1 MCQEYF
7 PGVGKRKA
15 DGVSAVPD
23 FPTLIIFA
31 REMIRSVKQ
40 PVKILY
46 WFNLFSL
53 AVLLIALPLSRYL
66 MSISEFMLAG
76 AFILDGI
83 RRNEVFDFYRQKN
96 LVRKIFLSI
105 PFGIKWIGESLYF
118 KFSQFFRR
126 DNMAAIIFSSI
137 FLLHLIGLIYTVDF
151 DYALKDLR
159 IKLPIFLL
167 PLVLSTTGTMD
178 RKHFQWLLGIFVAAV
193 MVGTFNSTYIL
204 LTQEVENIRK
214 ISPFISHIRF
224 GLLIDMAIFILF
236 YAIAKKNEFLL
247 LHKVIMALITAWL
260 LTYLVISTTMTG
272 IVIFLVTCG
281 ALIIYLI
288 FQKKNMFV
296 KISVIAVMVLILA
309 GSVLYINSIFRDV
322 YKVMPVKLDSMDK
335 ITTLGNPYWNDTT
348 NKQVE
353 NGNYVWLYV
362 ATDELKD
369 AWNKRSS
376 FNFDGKDKEGQE
388 IKYTLIRFLTSKGYR
403 KDAEGVSR
411 LTDAEVHF
419 IESGVASTVY
429 VEKSNL
435 YVRIYKIIWE
445 IREFELKHNPSGHS
459 VTQRIE
465 FWRTSL
471 AIIHDN
477 WLTGVGTGD
486 MNLVFQQEYEKLNTP
501 LEKKFRWRSHNQ
513 FLSFFVAFG
522 IFGLAW
528 FLFCLVY
535 PPLRLKKFK
544 DYYYLVFF
552 IIICLSMMWEDT
564 IESQEGVTIFA
575 FFSSFFLFFK
585 KFKDPI

>member
-31 REMIRSVKQ
+31 REMIRSVMQ

-83 RRNEVFDFYRQKN
+83 RRNEVIDFYRQKN

-105 PFGIKWIGESLYF
+105 PFGIIWIGESLYF
-118 KFSQFFRR
+118 KFRQFFRR

-281 ALIIYLI
+281 VLIIYLI

-296 KISVIAVMVLILA
+296 KISVIVVMVLILA